1 MNIIDLVGVTFSG
14 GIIVLWVADKVENFV
29 YNLKSM
35 FGETINEAVTV
46 VMKVV
51 PKKKKH
57 DELEV

>member
-1 MNIIDLVGVTFSG
+1 MAHDIIGFTLCG
-14 GIIVLWVADKVENFV
+14 GIIVLWVADKVENLV

-35 FGETINEAVTV
+35 LGETIDEAVTV

>member
-1 MNIIDLVGVTFSG
+1 MNIIDFIRFTLCG
-14 GIIVLWVADKVENFV
+14 GIIVLWVADKVGNLV

-35 FGETINEAVTV
+35 LGETIDEAVTV

>member
-1 MNIIDLVGVTFSG
+1 MNIIDFIGFTLCG
-14 GIIVLWVADKVENFV
+14 GIIVLWVADKVENLV

-35 FGETINEAVTV
+35 FGETIDEAVTV

-57 DELEV
+57 DKLEV